1 MVQQPSV
8 NKPWRLLLTGKLYA
22 QLRSHLFPGDGDEH
36 GAVILAGL
44 AETEQD
50 IRLLARELHLASDGH
65 HYVPGTRGY
74 RMLRADF
81 ITGKVLQARD
91 ERLVYLA
98 VHNHAGKDRVTFS
111 VDDLQSHERGYPAL
125 LQITRGTFVGAL
137 VVAENAIAGEIWISD
152 RKRVPLERAIVVGRR
167 RRVLLSEPSVRDAR
181 SDPRYERQVRLFG
194 GRGQDILSNAKVSIL
209 GLGGVGSILVEL
221 VARLGAGRIVVVD
234 PDRVERSNLSRLIGA
249 TAWDVAPR
257 FLEGTRYSWLR
268 TIERLLSRPKT
279 ALARRSIRRANRNAE
294 VQALAMDVVEP
305 EVIDHL
311 KDCDYIFLAADTMR
325 ARNVF
330 NVIVHQY
337 LVPGVQ
343 VGTKIRNNDAGEV
356 EDVYAVTRPVTPD
369 AGCLRCSGFIK
380 ADKLQEES
388 LSNKE
393 RAAQQYVDDT
403 EVVAPSVI
411 TLNAL
416 ASAQAAN
423 DFLFYMTGL
432 AHHATAMDYMYFRP
446 AKREVSWDR
455 AARRADCIDCGR
467 HDRSRFAKGDGKPL
481 PVKLRRSSSG

>member
-1 MVQQPSV
+1 M
-8 NKPWRLLLTGKLYA
+8 NKPWRLLLTGELYTKLH
-22 QLRSHLFPGDGDEH
+22 SHLFPGDGDEH

-50 IRLLARELHLASDGH
+50 IRLLARELHLASDGN
-65 HYVPGTRGY
+65 HYVPGIRGY

-81 ITGKVLQARD
+81 ITEKVLQARD

-98 VHNHAGKDRVTFS
+98 VHNHAGNDRVAFS
-111 VDDLQSHERGYPAL
+111 IDDLQSHERGYPAL

-137 VVAENAIAGEIWISD
+137 VLAENAIAGEIWLSD
-152 RKRVPLERAIVVGRR
+152 RKRVPLERTIVVGHR
-167 RRVLLSEPSVRDAR
+167 RRVLFSMTSFRDAR

-194 GRGQDILSNAKVSIL
+194 DRGQDILSNAKVSIL
-209 GLGGVGSILVEL
+209 GLGGIGSILVEL

-249 TAWDVAPR
+249 TEYDVAPR
-257 FLEGTRYSWLR
+257 FLEGTRRGWLR
-268 TIERLLSRPKT
+268 SIGRLLSRPKT
-279 ALARRSIRRANRNAE
+279 VLARRSIRRANRKAA
-294 VQALAMDVVEP
+294 VWALAMDVVDP
-305 EVIDHL
+305 DVVDHL
-311 KDCDYIFLAADTMR
+311 KDCDYVFLAADTMR

-330 NVIVHQY
+330 NALVHQF
-337 LVPGVQ
+337 LIPGVQ
-343 VGTKIRNNDAGEV
+343 VGTKIRSDDSGGV
-356 EDVYAVTRPVTPD
+356 KDVYAVARRVTPE

-380 ADKLQEES
+380 AGKLQEES
-388 LSNKE
+388 LSNEE

-432 AHHATAMDYMYFRP
+432 AHRAGAMDYMYFRP
-446 AKREVSWDR
+446 VKREVSWDH
-455 AARRADCIDCGR
+455 AARRVDCIDCGR

-481 PVKLRRSSSG
+481 PVKLRRSSSV